1 MCADP
6 FPHTRVPPFEP
17 AFPLS
22 PPLFRS
28 WRTATSGAS
37 LCAGQRSRRPRTGRL
52 SHTTRDVLL
61 PRASP
66 RAGVPASAERG
77 PDQVRAA
84 EVRRAGAPA
93 LARQGPPR
101 RARERGPGR
110 HHRSPP
116 QQGRSVRSMGRRKT
130 PRGTPVGALRPRFAP
145 LRVPTRRPPGVVE
158 CTIRSVPCRHPDPD
172 ARSRTRPRRLTPQS
186 PTPLSL
192 SRRRPSSEVLQ
203 ASLHRPR
210 AFPPPLGVRVRFSG
224 LRASRPRSV
233 PSHAVH
239 SSRAR
244 RRRRGGRRA
253 LPRRLRSLRYARSR
267 RRHPRGF
274 HARAQGYPPGASLR
288 ATTPRGGGGLR
299 GVRLRTRR

>member
-145 LRVPTRRPPGVVE
+145 LRVPTRRPPGVV
-158 CTIRSVPCRHPDPD
+158 D
-172 ARSRTRPRRLTPQS
+172 ARSDPSRAVIRPRRPIANPSAATDPTITHSSLSQ
-186 PTPLSL
+186 PTPTL
-192 SRRRPSSEVLQ
+192 
-203 ASLHRPR
+203 
-210 AFPPPLGVRVRFSG
+210 F
-224 LRASRPRSV
+224 
-233 PSHAVH
+233 
-239 SSRAR
+239 
-244 RRRRGGRRA
+244 
-253 LPRRLRSLRYARSR
+253 
-267 RRHPRGF
+267 
-274 HARAQGYPPGASLR
+274 
-288 ATTPRGGGGLR
+288 
-299 GVRLRTRR
+299 